1 MKCNVNT
8 EKKKKRIF
16 KSEILMIR
24 DIKRIEMKNCNR
36 K

>member
-8 EKKKKRIF
+8 EKKKRIF